1 MGKIIWEIGV
11 GHRDG
16 EEGFLGQEIGGRA
29 GEACHEGG
37 PARKQYCRV
46 IDLRV

>member
-1 MGKIIWEIGV
+1 MREIIWGIGV

-29 GEACHEGG
+29 GEVCHEGE
-37 PARKQYCRV
+37 PVRKRHCRV